1 MIILDG
7 MQTKWYLRS
16 FVILVVL
23 IGLTLE
29 QIAQP
34 NQQIVVEFAGDSVS
48 FSNAQNTIAAVTN
61 KLQAIGAKSI
71 KVKQGANGVLT
82 ISYYSTID
90 TEAVKGMLSSNKEV
104 LEGVASNDSSPKNQA
119 PPLDTSS
126 NYKLDVYE
134 IQQQYDIKPDLNG
147 LVLTFEGKTHRYFI
161 AKVYGAIGGNQIAQQ
176 NKITTVSFI
185 AQGAVSL
192 VLTDFSYKIPQV
204 RAGPIV

>member
-1 MIILDG
+1 

-34 NQQIVVEFAGDSVS
+34 NQQIVVEFAGDSIS
-48 FSNAQNTIAAVTN
+48 LSNAQNTIAAVTN

-119 PPLDTSS
+119 PPFDTSS
-126 NYKLDVYE
+126 VYKLDVYE

-147 LVLTFEGKTHRYFI
+147 LALTFEGKTHRYFI

>member
-1 MIILDG
+1 

-34 NQQIVVEFAGDSVS
+34 NQQIVVEFAGDSIS
-48 FSNAQNTIAAVTN
+48 LSNAQNTIAAVTN

-119 PPLDTSS
+119 PPFDTSS
-126 NYKLDVYE
+126 VYKLDVYE

-161 AKVYGAIGGNQIAQQ
+161 AKVYGAIGGNQNAQQ
-176 NKITTVSFI
+176 NIITTVSLI

-192 VLTDFSYKIPQV
+192 LLTEFSYKIPQV

>member
-1 MIILDG
+1 

-16 FVILVVL
+16 FLILVVL
-23 IGLTLE
+23 VGLTLE

-34 NQQIVVEFAGDSVS
+34 NQQIVVEFAGDSIS
-48 FSNAQNTIAAVTN
+48 LYNAQNTIAAVTN
-61 KLQAIGAKSI
+61 KLHDIGAKSI
-71 KVKQGANGVLT
+71 KVKQSANGVLT

-104 LEGVASNDSSPKNQA
+104 LEGVASDSSSPKNQA
-119 PPLDTSS
+119 PPFDTSS
-126 NYKLDVYE
+126 VYKLDVYE

-176 NKITTVSFI
+176 NKITTVSLI

-192 VLTDFSYKIPQV
+192 LLTEFSYKIPQV

>member
-1 MIILDG
+1 

-48 FSNAQNTIAAVTN
+48 LSNAQNTIAAVTN
-61 KLQAIGAKSI
+61 KLQDIGAKSI

-119 PPLDTSS
+119 PPFDTSS
-126 NYKLDVYE
+126 VYKLDVYE
-134 IQQQYDIKPDLNG
+134 IQQQYDLKPDLNG

>member
-1 MIILDG
+1 

-16 FVILVVL
+16 FLFLVVL
-23 IGLTLE
+23 VGLTLE
-29 QIAQP
+29 QIEQP
-34 NQQIVVEFAGDSVS
+34 NQQIVVEFAGDSIS
-48 FSNAQNTIAAVTN
+48 LYNAQNTIAAVTN
-61 KLQAIGAKSI
+61 KLHDIGAKSI
-71 KVKQGANGVLT
+71 KVKQSANGVLT

-104 LEGVASNDSSPKNQA
+104 FEGVASNHSSPKNQA
-119 PPLDTSS
+119 PPFDTSS
-126 NYKLDVYE
+126 VYKIDVYE

-176 NKITTVSFI
+176 NKITTVSLI

-192 VLTDFSYKIPQV
+192 LLTEFSYKIPQV

>member
-1 MIILDG
+1 

-23 IGLTLE
+23 VGLTLE

-34 NQQIVVEFAGDSVS
+34 NQQIVVEFAGDSIS
-48 FSNAQNTIAAVTN
+48 LYNAQNTIAAVTN
-61 KLQAIGAKSI
+61 KLHDIGAKSI
-71 KVKQGANGVLT
+71 KVKQSANGVLT

-104 LEGVASNDSSPKNQA
+104 LEGVASDSSSPKNQA
-119 PPLDTSS
+119 PPFDTSS
-126 NYKLDVYE
+126 VYKLDVYE

-161 AKVYGAIGGNQIAQQ
+161 AKVYGTIGGNQIAQQ

>member
-1 MIILDG
+1 

-16 FVILVVL
+16 FLILVVL
-23 IGLTLE
+23 VGLTLE

-34 NQQIVVEFAGDSVS
+34 NQQIVVEFAGDNISL
-48 FSNAQNTIAAVTN
+48 SNAQKTLAAVTN

-71 KVKQGANGVLT
+71 KVKQSASGVLT

-104 LEGVASNDSSPKNQA
+104 FEGVASNHSSPKNQA
-119 PPLDTSS
+119 PPFDTSS
-126 NYKLDVYE
+126 VYKLDVYE

-176 NKITTVSFI
+176 NKITTVSLI

-192 VLTDFSYKIPQV
+192 LLTEFSYKIPQV

>member
-1 MIILDG
+1 

-23 IGLTLE
+23 VGLTLE

-34 NQQIVVEFAGDSVS
+34 NQQIVVEFAGDNISL
-48 FSNAQNTIAAVTN
+48 SNAQKTLAAVTN

-71 KVKQGANGVLT
+71 KVQQSASGVLT

-90 TEAVKGMLSSNKEV
+90 TEAVKGMLSSNKEA
-104 LEGVASNDSSPKNQA
+104 LEGVASNRSSPKNQA
-119 PPLDTSS
+119 PPFDTSS
-126 NYKLDVYE
+126 VYKLDVYE

-176 NKITTVSFI
+176 NKITTVSLI

-192 VLTDFSYKIPQV
+192 LLTEFSYKIPQV

>member
-1 MIILDG
+1 

-34 NQQIVVEFAGDSVS
+34 NQQIVVEFAGESVS
-48 FSNAQNTIAAVTN
+48 LSSAQNTIAAVTN

-90 TEAVKGMLSSNKEV
+90 TEAVKGMLSSKKEV

-119 PPLDTSS
+119 PPFDTSS
-126 NYKLDVYE
+126 VYKLDVYE
-134 IQQQYDIKPDLNG
+134 IQQQYEIKPDLNG

>member
-1 MIILDG
+1 

-34 NQQIVVEFAGDSVS
+34 NQQIVVEFAGDSIS
-48 FSNAQNTIAAVTN
+48 LSNAQNTIAAVTN
-61 KLQAIGAKSI
+61 KLQDIGAKSI

-119 PPLDTSS
+119 PPFDTSS
-126 NYKLDVYE
+126 VYKLDVYE

-176 NKITTVSFI
+176 NKITTVSLI

>member
-1 MIILDG
+1 

-34 NQQIVVEFAGDSVS
+34 NQQIVVEFAGDSIS
-48 FSNAQNTIAAVTN
+48 LSNAQNTIAAVTN
-61 KLQAIGAKSI
+61 KLHDIGAKSI

-119 PPLDTSS
+119 PPFDTSS
-126 NYKLDVYE
+126 VYKLDVYE

-176 NKITTVSFI
+176 NKITTVSLI

>member
-1 MIILDG
+1 

-34 NQQIVVEFAGDSVS
+34 NQQIVVEFAGDSIS
-48 FSNAQNTIAAVTN
+48 LSNAQNTIAAVTN
-61 KLQAIGAKSI
+61 KLHDIGAKSI

-119 PPLDTSS
+119 PPFDTSS
-126 NYKLDVYE
+126 VYKLDVYE

-161 AKVYGAIGGNQIAQQ
+161 AKVYGAIGGNQNAQQ

>member
-1 MIILDG
+1 

-34 NQQIVVEFAGDSVS
+34 NQQIVVEFAGDSIS
-48 FSNAQNTIAAVTN
+48 LSNAQNTIAAVTN
-61 KLQAIGAKSI
+61 KLHDIGAKSI
-71 KVKQGANGVLT
+71 NVKQGANGVLT

-119 PPLDTSS
+119 PPFDTSS
-126 NYKLDVYE
+126 VYKLDVYE

>member
-1 MIILDG
+1 

-23 IGLTLE
+23 VGLTLE

-34 NQQIVVEFAGDSVS
+34 NQQIVVEFAGDSIS
-48 FSNAQNTIAAVTN
+48 LYNAQNTIAAVTN
-61 KLQAIGAKSI
+61 KLHDIGAKSI
-71 KVKQGANGVLT
+71 KVKQSANGVLT

-104 LEGVASNDSSPKNQA
+104 LEGVASDSSSPKKQA
-119 PPLDTSS
+119 PPFDTSS
-126 NYKLDVYE
+126 VYKLDVYE

-176 NKITTVSFI
+176 NKITTVSLI

-192 VLTDFSYKIPQV
+192 LLTEFSYKIPQV

>member
-1 MIILDG
+1 

-48 FSNAQNTIAAVTN
+48 LSNAQNTIAAVTN
-61 KLQAIGAKSI
+61 KLQDIGAKSI

-119 PPLDTSS
+119 PPFDTSS
-126 NYKLDVYE
+126 VYKLDVYE
-134 IQQQYDIKPDLNG
+134 IQQQYEIKPDLNG

>member
-1 MIILDG
+1 

-34 NQQIVVEFAGDSVS
+34 NQQIVVEFAGDSIS
-48 FSNAQNTIAAVTN
+48 LSNAQNTIAAVTN

-119 PPLDTSS
+119 PPFDTSS
-126 NYKLDVYE
+126 VYKLDVYE

>member
-1 MIILDG
+1 

-23 IGLTLE
+23 VGLTLE

-34 NQQIVVEFAGDSVS
+34 NQQIVVEFAGDSIS
-48 FSNAQNTIAAVTN
+48 LSSAQNTIAAVTN
-61 KLQAIGAKSI
+61 KLQDIGAKSI

-90 TEAVKGMLSSNKEV
+90 TEAVKGMLSSNKEA
-104 LEGVASNDSSPKNQA
+104 LEGVASNHSSPKNQA
-119 PPLDTSS
+119 PPFDTSS
-126 NYKLDVYE
+126 VYKLDVYE

-176 NKITTVSFI
+176 NKITTVSLI

-192 VLTDFSYKIPQV
+192 LLTEFSYKIPQV

>member
-1 MIILDG
+1 

-48 FSNAQNTIAAVTN
+48 LSNAQNTIAAVTN
-61 KLQAIGAKSI
+61 KLQDIGAKSI

-104 LEGVASNDSSPKNQA
+104 LEEVASNDSSPKNQA
-119 PPLDTSS
+119 PPFDTSS
-126 NYKLDVYE
+126 VYKLDVYE
-134 IQQQYDIKPDLNG
+134 IQQQYEIKPDLNG

>member
-1 MIILDG
+1 

-34 NQQIVVEFAGDSVS
+34 NQQIVVEFAGDSIS
-48 FSNAQNTIAAVTN
+48 LSSAQNTIAAVTN
-61 KLQAIGAKSI
+61 KLQDIGAKSI
-71 KVKQGANGVLT
+71 KVQQGANGVLT

-119 PPLDTSS
+119 PPFDTSS
-126 NYKLDVYE
+126 VYKLDVYE
-134 IQQQYDIKPDLNG
+134 IQQQYEIKPDLNG

>member
-1 MIILDG
+1 

-16 FVILVVL
+16 FLILVVL
-23 IGLTLE
+23 VGLTLE

-34 NQQIVVEFAGDSVS
+34 NQQIVVEFAGDNISL
-48 FSNAQNTIAAVTN
+48 SNAQKTLAAVTN

-71 KVKQGANGVLT
+71 KVKQSASGVLT

-104 LEGVASNDSSPKNQA
+104 FEGVASNHSSPKNQA
-119 PPLDTSS
+119 PPFDTSS
-126 NYKLDVYE
+126 VYKLDVYE

-147 LVLTFEGKTHRYFI
+147 LALTFEGKTHRYFI

-192 VLTDFSYKIPQV
+192 LLTEFSYKIPQV

>member
-1 MIILDG
+1 

-16 FVILVVL
+16 FLILVVL
-23 IGLTLE
+23 VGLTLE

-34 NQQIVVEFAGDSVS
+34 NQQIVVEFAGDNISL
-48 FSNAQNTIAAVTN
+48 SNAQKTLAAVTN

-71 KVKQGANGVLT
+71 KVEQSASGVLT

-90 TEAVKGMLSSNKEV
+90 TEAVKGMLSSNKEA
-104 LEGVASNDSSPKNQA
+104 LEGVASNHSSPKNQA
-119 PPLDTSS
+119 PPFDTSS
-126 NYKLDVYE
+126 VYKLDVYE

-147 LVLTFEGKTHRYFI
+147 LALTFEGKTHRYFI

-192 VLTDFSYKIPQV
+192 LLTEFSYKIPQV

>member
-1 MIILDG
+1 

-34 NQQIVVEFAGDSVS
+34 NQQIVVEFAGDSIS
-48 FSNAQNTIAAVTN
+48 LSNAQNTIAAVTN
-61 KLQAIGAKSI
+61 KLQDIGAKSI

-104 LEGVASNDSSPKNQA
+104 LEGVASNDSYPKNQA
-119 PPLDTSS
+119 PPFDTSS
-126 NYKLDVYE
+126 VYKLDVYE

>member
-1 MIILDG
+1 

-34 NQQIVVEFAGDSVS
+34 NQQIVVEFAGDSIS
-48 FSNAQNTIAAVTN
+48 LSNAQNTIAAVTN

-90 TEAVKGMLSSNKEV
+90 TEVVKGMLSSNKEV

-119 PPLDTSS
+119 PPFDTSS
-126 NYKLDVYE
+126 VYKLDVYE

-161 AKVYGAIGGNQIAQQ
+161 AKVYGAIGGNQNAQQ
-176 NKITTVSFI
+176 NKITTVSLI

-192 VLTDFSYKIPQV
+192 LLTEFSYKIPQV

>member
-1 MIILDG
+1 

-16 FVILVVL
+16 FLILVVL

-34 NQQIVVEFAGDSVS
+34 NQQIVVEFAGDSIS
-48 FSNAQNTIAAVTN
+48 LSNAQNTIAAVTN

-119 PPLDTSS
+119 PPFDTSS
-126 NYKLDVYE
+126 VYKLDVYE

>member
-1 MIILDG
+1 

-23 IGLTLE
+23 VGLTLE

-34 NQQIVVEFAGDSVS
+34 NQQIVVEFAGDSIS
-48 FSNAQNTIAAVTN
+48 LSNAQNTIAAVTN
-61 KLQAIGAKSI
+61 KLHDIGAKSI
-71 KVKQGANGVLT
+71 KVEQSASGVLT

-90 TEAVKGMLSSNKEV
+90 TEAVKGMLSSNKEA
-104 LEGVASNDSSPKNQA
+104 LEGVASDSSFPNNQA
-119 PPLDTSS
+119 PPFDTSS
-126 NYKLDVYE
+126 VYKLDVYE

-176 NKITTVSFI
+176 NKITTVSLI

-192 VLTDFSYKIPQV
+192 LLTEFSYKIPQV

>member
-1 MIILDG
+1 

-34 NQQIVVEFAGDSVS
+34 NQQIVVEFAGDSIS
-48 FSNAQNTIAAVTN
+48 LSNAQNTIAAVTN
-61 KLQAIGAKSI
+61 KLHDIGAKSI
-71 KVKQGANGVLT
+71 KVKQSANGVLT

-104 LEGVASNDSSPKNQA
+104 LEGVASDSSSPKNQA
-119 PPLDTSS
+119 PPFDTSS
-126 NYKLDVYE
+126 VYKLDVYE

-161 AKVYGAIGGNQIAQQ
+161 AKVYGVIGGNQIAQQ

>member
-1 MIILDG
+1 

-34 NQQIVVEFAGDSVS
+34 NQQIVVEFAGDSIS
-48 FSNAQNTIAAVTN
+48 LSNAQNTIAAVTN

-119 PPLDTSS
+119 PPFDTSS
-126 NYKLDVYE
+126 VYKLDVYE
-134 IQQQYDIKPDLNG
+134 IQQQYDIAPDLNG

>member
-1 MIILDG
+1 

-34 NQQIVVEFAGDSVS
+34 NQQIVVEFAGESVS
-48 FSNAQNTIAAVTN
+48 LSSAQNTIAAVTN

-119 PPLDTSS
+119 PPFDTSS
-126 NYKLDVYE
+126 VYKLDVYE

>member
-1 MIILDG
+1 

-34 NQQIVVEFAGDSVS
+34 NQQIVVEFAGDSIS
-48 FSNAQNTIAAVTN
+48 LSNAQNTIAAVTN

-119 PPLDTSS
+119 PPFETSF

>member
-1 MIILDG
+1 

-16 FVILVVL
+16 FLILVVL
-23 IGLTLE
+23 VGLTLE

-34 NQQIVVEFAGDSVS
+34 NQQIVVEFAGDSIS
-48 FSNAQNTIAAVTN
+48 LYNAQNTIAAVTN
-61 KLQAIGAKSI
+61 KLHDIGAKSI
-71 KVKQGANGVLT
+71 KVKQSANGVLT

-104 LEGVASNDSSPKNQA
+104 FEGVASNHSSPKNQA
-119 PPLDTSS
+119 PPFDTSS
-126 NYKLDVYE
+126 VYKLDVYE

-176 NKITTVSFI
+176 NKITTVSLI

-192 VLTDFSYKIPQV
+192 LLTEFSYKIPQV

>member
-1 MIILDG
+1 

-23 IGLTLE
+23 VGLTLE

-34 NQQIVVEFAGDSVS
+34 NQQIVVEFAGDSIS
-48 FSNAQNTIAAVTN
+48 LYNAQNTIAAVTN
-61 KLQAIGAKSI
+61 KLHDIGAKSI
-71 KVKQGANGVLT
+71 KVKQSANGVLT

-104 LEGVASNDSSPKNQA
+104 FEGVASNHSSPKNQA
-119 PPLDTSS
+119 PPFDTSS
-126 NYKLDVYE
+126 VYKLDVYE

-176 NKITTVSFI
+176 NKITTVSLI

-192 VLTDFSYKIPQV
+192 LLTEFSYKIPQV

>member
-1 MIILDG
+1 

-34 NQQIVVEFAGDSVS
+34 NQQIVVEFAGDSIS
-48 FSNAQNTIAAVTN
+48 LSNAQNTIAAVTN
-61 KLQAIGAKSI
+61 KLHDIGAKSI

-119 PPLDTSS
+119 PPFDTSS
-126 NYKLDVYE
+126 VYKLDVYE
-134 IQQQYDIKPDLNG
+134 IQQQYNIKPDLNG

>member
-1 MIILDG
+1 
-7 MQTKWYLRS
+7 MQTKWYLRT

-34 NQQIVVEFAGDSVS
+34 NQQIVVEFAGDSIS
-48 FSNAQNTIAAVTN
+48 LSNAQNTIAAVTN
-61 KLQAIGAKSI
+61 KLHDIGAKSI

-119 PPLDTSS
+119 PPFDTSS
-126 NYKLDVYE
+126 VYKLDVYE
-134 IQQQYDIKPDLNG
+134 IQQQYDIAPDLNG

>member
-1 MIILDG
+1 

-16 FVILVVL
+16 FLILVVL
-23 IGLTLE
+23 VGLTLE

-34 NQQIVVEFAGDSVS
+34 NQQIVVEFAGDNISL
-48 FSNAQNTIAAVTN
+48 SNAQKTLAAVTN

-71 KVKQGANGVLT
+71 KVEQSASGVLT

-104 LEGVASNDSSPKNQA
+104 FEGVASNHSSPKNQA
-119 PPLDTSS
+119 PPFDTSS
-126 NYKLDVYE
+126 VYKLDVYE

-147 LVLTFEGKTHRYFI
+147 LALTFEGKTHRYFI

-192 VLTDFSYKIPQV
+192 LLTEFSYKIPQV

>member
-1 MIILDG
+1 

-34 NQQIVVEFAGDSVS
+34 NQQIVVEFAGDSIS
-48 FSNAQNTIAAVTN
+48 LSNAQNTIAAVTN
-61 KLQAIGAKSI
+61 KLHDIGAKSI

-119 PPLDTSS
+119 PPFDTSS
-126 NYKLDVYE
+126 VYKLDVYE

-161 AKVYGAIGGNQIAQQ
+161 AKVYGSIGGNQIAQQ

>member
-1 MIILDG
+1 

-48 FSNAQNTIAAVTN
+48 LSNAQNTIAAVTN
-61 KLQAIGAKSI
+61 KLQDIGAKSI

-119 PPLDTSS
+119 PPFDTSS
-126 NYKLDVYE
+126 VYKLDVYE
-134 IQQQYDIKPDLNG
+134 IQQQYDIAPDLNG

>member
-1 MIILDG
+1 

-23 IGLTLE
+23 VGLTLE

-34 NQQIVVEFAGDSVS
+34 NQQIVVEFAGDSIS
-48 FSNAQNTIAAVTN
+48 LYNAQNTIAAVTN
-61 KLQAIGAKSI
+61 KLHDIGAKSI
-71 KVKQGANGVLT
+71 KVKQSANGVLT

-104 LEGVASNDSSPKNQA
+104 LEGVASDSSSPKNQA
-119 PPLDTSS
+119 PPFDTSS
-126 NYKLDVYE
+126 VYKLDVYE

-176 NKITTVSFI
+176 NKITTVSLI

-192 VLTDFSYKIPQV
+192 LLTEFSYKIPQV

>member
-1 MIILDG
+1 

-16 FVILVVL
+16 FLILVVL
-23 IGLTLE
+23 VGLTLE

-34 NQQIVVEFAGDSVS
+34 NQQIVVEFAGDSIS
-48 FSNAQNTIAAVTN
+48 LYNAQNTIAAVTN

-104 LEGVASNDSSPKNQA
+104 LEGVASDSSSPKNQA
-119 PPLDTSS
+119 PPFDTSS
-126 NYKLDVYE
+126 VYKLDVYE

-176 NKITTVSFI
+176 NKITTVSLI

-192 VLTDFSYKIPQV
+192 LLTEFSYKIPQV

>member
-1 MIILDG
+1 

-34 NQQIVVEFAGDSVS
+34 NQQIVVEFAGDSIS
-48 FSNAQNTIAAVTN
+48 LSNAQNTIAAVTN

-71 KVKQGANGVLT
+71 KLKQGANGVLT

-119 PPLDTSS
+119 PPFDTSS
-126 NYKLDVYE
+126 VYKLDVYE

-161 AKVYGAIGGNQIAQQ
+161 AKVYGAIGGNQNAQQ